1 MNIEVS
7 LTQTT
12 LNNKVYYELGSRDM
26 KAIKDHLHL
35 RLTENNRL
43 KYCLNCHIVVTK
55 HSSQYHATHRTYTQS
70 QILGT

>member
-12 LNNKVYYELGSRDM
+12 LNKVDYKLESRGM
-26 KAIKDHLHL
+26 NAIKDGLHL

-43 KYCLNCHIVVTK
+43 KYCLNCHI
-55 HSSQYHATHRTYTQS
+55 H
-70 QILGT
+70 